1 MSAFFSGTD
10 DNDDRGSCAISGV
23 VGKLSTSPELVFRF
37 NLPNSKVK
45 IDVKLNEV
53 FVEEVQ
59 EEEVPS
65 AWLSQVKKE
74 VYTAPAGSFRGYG
87 AGSTGYGAG
96 STGYDNIYGGNF
108 GRGSRVQQRTHVAGT
123 GTAGNDV
130 ASLGDLT
137 DDALL
142 QRLGFP
148 FVEGSEEGDDLPFVG
163 ASQGRGKKIRSKKQ
177 TKPSGKPRN
186 RIPTH

>member
-1 MSAFFSGTD
+1 MSAFYSGTD

-23 VGKLSTSPELVFRF
+23 VGKLSTNPELIFRF

-45 IDVKLNEV
+45 VDVKLNEI
-53 FVEEVQ
+53 F
-59 EEEVPS
+59 EEEAQPVEVPA
-65 AWLSQVKKE
+65 AWLGQVKRE
-74 VYTAPAGSFRGYG
+74 VYTAPAGSFR
-87 AGSTGYGAG
+87 GYGAG